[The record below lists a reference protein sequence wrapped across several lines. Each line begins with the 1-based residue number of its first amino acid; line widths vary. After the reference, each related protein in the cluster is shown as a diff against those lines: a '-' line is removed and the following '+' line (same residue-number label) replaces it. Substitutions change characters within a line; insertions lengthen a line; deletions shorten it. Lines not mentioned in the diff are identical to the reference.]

1 MLHNKK
7 KFTQGTLL
15 LVSFVVVFFIIFLP
29 IFPGGENGLN
39 FSDDLFNK
47 LSKGSSNFI
56 PQVME
61 AVKPLDGQQLDVTV
75 KFKDPAIMQTAA
87 AVLAKAGAQVA
98 EKDGG
103 LAVSGDFGKLLTQ
116 VTQDSQYMYDNDGA
130 KVEAFYGMDA
140 KKAVKAWW
148 TALSAM
154 IKPLQKADKTAE
166 ANVVDTVMRKAIE
179 PGYNYYGIP
188 AENILDKIPTA
199 AGLLI
204 FYVVYTLWYGYA
216 IFDIFAGVGLS
227 MSKSKIK
234 KEA

>member
-7 KFTQGTLL
+7 KFAQGIMLL
-15 LVSFVVVFFIIFLP
+15 ASFVVVLVIIFMP
-29 IFPGGENGLN
+29 VFPGGENGLN

-61 AVKPLDGQQLDVTV
+61 AVKPQDGQTLDVTV
-75 KFKDPAIMQTAA
+75 KFKDPAVMQTAA
-87 AVLAKAGAQVA
+87 VVLSKAGAQVS

-103 LAVSGDFGKLLTQ
+103 LAVSGDLGKLLTQ
-116 VTQDSQYMYDNDGA
+116 VAQDSQYMYDNDGA
-130 KVEAFYGMDA
+130 KVEAFYGIDA

-148 TALSAM
+148 TALAGM
-154 IKPLQKADKTAE
+154 IKPLQKADKTDQ
-166 ANVVDTVMRKAIE
+166 ANVIDTVMRKAIE

-204 FYVVYTLWYGYA
+204 FYVLYTLWYGFA
-216 IFDIFAGVGLS
+216 IFDIFAGIGLS